1 VRWPVRFLT
10 GFLVVLLIAAAGLW
24 LWLRSSLP
32 QLDGTLTLAGLSAP
46 VEVTR
51 DRYGV
56 PQIRAQSDHDAFFA
70 LGFVHAQDRLWQMDF
85 QRRFTAGRLSEV
97 VGPRALASDRMMRT
111 LGLYRL
117 AEGTVKRLSPG
128 ARAAVEAYAA
138 GVNAYIAQH
147 RGAWPPEFY
156 LLCYRPERWTPADS
170 LVWGRMMGLFLSR
183 NWHEEAL
190 RAVLAKRLSAAQL
203 ELLFPPYPSDAP
215 TTLARLLGIGAP
227 AFGEASDEWVL
238 SGVHTASGKP
248 LLANDPHLRLR
259 MPGIWYLARID
270 TPDFSFAGATVA
282 GVPFPILGHNRRI
295 AWGFTSAESDVQD
308 LFVERVDPKD
318 PGRYLT
324 PGGSATFETRA
335 ERIKVRG
342 APDDTITIR
351 ATRHGPVI
359 SDLAGTSVEGI
370 AGPGE
375 VIALQTPTLAPD
387 DHTADALYHV
397 AWAQNWRE
405 FRDALRLWDSPQ
417 QNVVYADVDGRIGYV
432 APARLPIRKS
442 GNGSLPSPGWD
453 GSHDWTGFVPFD
465 DLPQAVDPAR
475 GVLFNANN
483 PAGPPGRAEAY
494 GGVASMGWR
503 ARRIQQLLSGSR
515 HFTPADMTAM
525 QMDTVSLSARA
536 LLPLL
541 LPARPATALGQKA
554 LSLMR
559 GWDGTMDH
567 SRPQPLIY
575 TAWLRALV
583 RLIFADELG
592 DAYPSWARLHATQV
606 IAVLT
611 RHQAW
616 CDDVRTRAKESC
628 AERLAAA
635 LDQAAGEL
643 AARYGDDP
651 AAWRWGA
658 AHQALF
664 DHPVLGRIPV
674 IGPLFDVD
682 LPVGGG
688 ADTLNRGLSDIEDPR
703 RPYASIH
710 GAGYRGVYDLAAL
723 DRSRFVVTP
732 GQSGNPFSPHYADLA
747 ELWRAGGFLTIA
759 PDAGAGADRLIL
771 SPPR

>member
-1 VRWPVRFLT
+1 VRWLT
-10 GFLVVLLIAAAGLW
+10 RLLAGFIVILLVAVGGGW

-32 QLDGTLTLAGLSAP
+32 QLDGTIALAGLSAP

-56 PQIRAQSDHDAFFA
+56 PHIRAQTDRDAFFA

-97 VGPRALASDRMMRT
+97 VGPRGLASDRMMRT

-117 AEGTVKRLSPG
+117 AEGTVQRLSPG
-128 ARAAVEAYAA
+128 ARATVEAYAA
-138 GVNAYIAQH
+138 GVNAYIARH

-156 LLCYRPERWTPADS
+156 LLRYRPERWTPADS

-215 TTLARLLGIGAP
+215 TTLARLLGIGTP
-227 AFGEASDEWVL
+227 VFGEASDEWVL
-238 SGVHTASGKP
+238 SGAHTASGKP

-282 GVPFPILGHNRRI
+282 GVPFPILGHNRRV

-318 PGRYLT
+318 PGRYLV
-324 PGGSATFETRA
+324 PGGSAPFETRT

-359 SDLAGTSVEGI
+359 SGLAGASVEGI
-370 AGPGE
+370 AGPGA
-375 VIALQTPTLAPD
+375 VVALQTPTLAPD
-387 DHTADALYHV
+387 DHTADALYHL
-397 AWAQNWRE
+397 ARARNWRE
-405 FRDALRLWDSPQ
+405 FRDALRQWDSPQ
-417 QNVVYADVDGRIGYV
+417 QNIVYADVNGRIGYI
-432 APARLPIRKS
+432 APARLPIRRS
-442 GNGSLPSPGWD
+442 GDGSLPSPGWD
-453 GSHDWTGFVPFD
+453 GSHDWTGFVAFD

-503 ARRIQQLLSGSR
+503 ARRIRQLLSGSR
-515 HFTPADMTAM
+515 HFTLADMTAM

-559 GWDGTMDH
+559 GWDGTMDRN
-567 SRPQPLIY
+567 RPQPLIY

-583 RLIFADELG
+583 RLIFADEVG
-592 DAYPSWARLHATQV
+592 EAYPTWARLHAAQV

-611 RHQAW
+611 RHPAW
-616 CDDVRTRAKESC
+616 CDDVRTQARESC
-628 AERLAAA
+628 ADRVAAA
-635 LDQAAGEL
+635 LDQATAEL
-643 AARYGDDP
+643 AARHGDDP
-651 AAWRWGA
+651 AAWRWGT

-664 DHPVLGRIPV
+664 DHPVLGRLPV

-682 LPVGGG
+682 LPVSGG

-723 DRSRFVVTP
+723 DRSRFIVAP

-747 ELWRAGGFLTIA
+747 GMWRAGGFLTIA
-759 PDAGAGADRLIL
+759 PDAGPDADRLVL
-771 SPPR
+771 SPPK